1 MTSPLARPAILVG
14 IIALALAAP
23 PTSTL
28 ALAQDPTAP
37 ALSVS
42 KIIYQGPSREGSGNV
57 TFSVTVTN
65 AEGRAPTPPSDP
77 VIVKVIMTD
86 PSGRRSEFEGRITTS
101 ISPNGS
107 QTGVVSAP
115 AIYMREGTHSL
126 MAWASLPATSTRAV
140 IRSPDKV
147 DKVIIGAPLR

>member
-1 MTSPLARPAILVG
+1 MNSTLARPAALAGIL
-14 IIALALAAP
+14 ALALAIPSIAVP
-23 PTSTL
+23 
-28 ALAQDPTAP
+28 ARAQDPTAP

-42 KIIYQGPSREGSGNV
+42 KIIYQGPTREASGNL

-65 AEGRAPTPPSDP
+65 AEGRAPTPTSEP

-86 PSGRRSEFEGRITTS
+86 PTGRRTEYEGRITTS
-101 ISPNGS
+101 IAPNGS
-107 QTGVVSAP
+107 QTGVISAP
-115 AIYMREGTHSL
+115 AIYMREGTYSL
-126 MAWASLPATSTRAV
+126 MASASLPATATRSV